1 MHHNNSLALFCP
13 ILKLPPPPCAALLI
27 YNIYVYIYI
36 YIYIHTYTYVYVYVL
51 FFILIVYIY
60 ICIHVFNKVLA
71 ILFLK
76 TKTNH
81 FLILKFSNDYHLPI
95 QLMFVSL
102 LGSVCLMV
110 PPSKQIRCIC
120 FFQFCTLMCW
130 FGGHVPNSSLH
141 SKPCQINGKS
151 IWQSSRSSKGMP
163 HEGCILFIYH
173 APQ

>member
-1 MHHNNSLALFCP
+1 MKWPLQAPFGPSVDSLCHPCITTTHLSYFVLY
-13 ILKLPPPPCAALLI
+13 LKLPPPPCAALLI

-36 YIYIHTYTYVYVYVL
+36 YTYIYIRICIFL

-76 TKTNH
+76 TKINH
-81 FLILKFSNDYHLPI
+81 FLILKFSNDNHLPI
-95 QLMFVSL
+95 KLMFVSL

-120 FFQFCTLMCW
+120 FFQFCTLMC
-130 FGGHVPNSSLH
+130 
-141 SKPCQINGKS
+141 
-151 IWQSSRSSKGMP
+151 
-163 HEGCILFIYH
+163 
-173 APQ
+173 

>member
-1 MHHNNSLALFCP
+1 VGEVATASTFRSISGFALPSMHHNNSLALFCP

-27 YNIYVYIYI
+27 YNIYVYIYT
-36 YIYIHTYTYVYVYVL
+36 YIHIHTYMYMFCFL
-51 FFILIVYIY
+51 FLLYIY

-120 FFQFCTLMCW
+120 FFQFCTLMC
-130 FGGHVPNSSLH
+130 
-141 SKPCQINGKS
+141 
-151 IWQSSRSSKGMP
+151 
-163 HEGCILFIYH
+163 
-173 APQ
+173 